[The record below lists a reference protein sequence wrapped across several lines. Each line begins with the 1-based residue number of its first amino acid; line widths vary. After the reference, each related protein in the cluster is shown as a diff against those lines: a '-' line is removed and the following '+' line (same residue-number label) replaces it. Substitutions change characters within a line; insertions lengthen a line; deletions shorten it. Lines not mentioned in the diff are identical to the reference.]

1 MTTYDLS
8 PLYRTAIGFDRLADM
23 LSNASRVDGNGYPPY
38 NIEARGEDEYR
49 ISMAVA
55 GFSEQELEIVTEQNT
70 LTVSGA
76 KASDESENDSEFLYR
91 GIANRSFERRFQLAD
106 HVRVTSAKLENGLLH
121 IELKRELPEQMKPR
135 KIEIGGQASARSGD
149 NRSTIENGE
158 SGRIENDQSK
168 AA

>member
-23 LSNASRVDGNGYPPY
+23 LTNASRVDGNGYPPY
-38 NIEARGEDEYR
+38 NIESRGEDRYR

-55 GFSEQELEIVTEQNT
+55 GFSESDLDIVTEQNT
-70 LTVSGA
+70 LTISGSKPEA
-76 KASDESENDSEFLYR
+76 EDEDNREYLYR
-91 GIANRSFERRFQLAD
+91 GIATRSFERRFQLAD
-106 HVRVTSAKLENGLLH
+106 HVRVESAKLENGLLH

-135 KIEIGGQASARSGD
+135 RIEIAGGRESLESRRSE
-149 NRSTIENGE
+149 TIEGE
-158 SGRIENDQSK
+158 GSK